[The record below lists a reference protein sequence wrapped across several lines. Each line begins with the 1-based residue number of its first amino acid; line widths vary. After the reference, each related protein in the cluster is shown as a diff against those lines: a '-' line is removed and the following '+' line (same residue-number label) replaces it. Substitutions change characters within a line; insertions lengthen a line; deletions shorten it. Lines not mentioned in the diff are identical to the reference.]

1 MLEKL
6 LSPRIALTVTRW
18 AIVRRVDIEP
28 AAAVPHNAIGLVDA
42 AVTDDG

>member
-28 AAAVPHNAIGLVDA
+28 QRLSRITPSGSW
-42 AVTDDG
+42 TRR